1 MSEARQLRAAEESDG
16 AIDYFGGVDTP
27 LVRFKSRVSLG
38 ARRRMFDRFMQE
50 FAPNRGTTVIDVG
63 VTPDEKLVDS
73 NAFEQFYPYKDRI
86 TATSFEDARS
96 LEKTYPGL
104 RFVQTS
110 GKDLPFADGEFDLA
124 YSSAVLEHV
133 GDREAQREF
142 IREVMR
148 VADGF
153 FIAVPNRWFV
163 LELHT
168 FLPLIHWLPKRLHRA
183 ILKRLGKEFWAH
195 EANLNLVGAGELRS
209 LFPPEVQVRI
219 YRSRLLGLTS
229 NIVAYGRSVRVSTP
243 AAGA

>member
-1 MSEARQLRAAEESDG
+1 VSELKESSVRDHQEG
-16 AIDYFGGVDTP
+16 AIDYFGGVDSP
-27 LVRFKSRVSLG
+27 LVRFKSRVSLR

-50 FAPNRGTTVIDVG
+50 FAPRRDTTVVDVG

-86 TATSFEDARS
+86 TATSFEDATS
-96 LEKTYPGL
+96 LEKAYPGL

-110 GKDLPFADGEFDLA
+110 GKDLPFPDGAFDLA
-124 YSSAVLEHV
+124 FSSAVLEHV

-153 FIAVPNRWFV
+153 YIAVPNRWFP

-168 FLPLIHWLPKRLHRA
+168 FLPLIHWLPKKLHRA
-183 ILKRLGKEFWAH
+183 ILRRLGQDFWAR
-195 EANLNLVGAGELRS
+195 EENLNLVGAGEMRS

-219 YRSRLLGLTS
+219 YRQRLLGMTS
-229 NIVAYGRSVRVSTP
+229 NIVAYGRSVRT
-243 AAGA
+243 ARGATG

>member
-1 MSEARQLRAAEESDG
+1 MSEVQQSPAVEGQEG

-27 LVRFKSRVSLG
+27 LVRFKSRVSLR

-50 FAPNRGTTVIDVG
+50 FAPRRDTTVIDVG
-63 VTPDEKLVDS
+63 VTPDDKLVDS

-86 TATSFEDARS
+86 TATSFEDAS
-96 LEKTYPGL
+96 SMEKAFPGL
-104 RFVQTS
+104 KFVQTS
-110 GKDLPFADGEFDLA
+110 GKDLPFENGAFDLA

-153 FIAVPNRWFV
+153 FIAVPNRWFP

-168 FLPLIHWLPKRLHRA
+168 FLPVIHWLPKRWHRA
-183 ILKRLGKEFWAH
+183 ILKRLGKDFWAQ
-195 EANLNLVGAGELRS
+195 EENLNLVGAGEMRS

-219 YRSRLLGLTS
+219 YRQRLLGMTS
-229 NIVAYGRSVRVSTP
+229 NIVAYGRSVRTAQQAS
-243 AAGA
+243 A